1 MREEPLHSTME
12 EYLKHVSGKRPPK
25 SLYKHRHDLTF
36 FWRWV
41 QTRQAEPVE
50 LRADDLRQYQRW
62 LAENHRTPK
71 GEPLAPASQVKR
83 LGVVKTYYRF
93 LERRGVIL
101 ADPAKDLKLPKVVK
115 HTTKR
120 DYLSLQEVTALLQ
133 TQAQRVHATPT
144 KKLQWAIE
152 LRNLAFFC
160 LAVATGRRHGG
171 LRSLKVTDLDF
182 TRDEL
187 RVSKEKGRTGRV
199 LPVAHW
205 AMVAVKEY
213 VEQARPRFK
222 SAEESAYL
230 FVSKKNGTVSHQAED
245 SLRVLQ
251 AQTVDENPDLT
262 ELAGK
267 TITMHGLRVTFA
279 KLLFQ
284 GGCNLRSVN
293 ELMLHNR
300 LSTTAYY
307 TPLKL
312 EELRQTCRHTHPR
325 A

>member
-1 MREEPLHSTME
+1 MRDEPLHATME
-12 EYLKHVSGKRPPK
+12 EYLRHESGKRPPK
-25 SLYKHRHDLTF
+25 SLYKHRHDLTC
-36 FWRWV
+36 FWRWL
-41 QTRQAEPVE
+41 QGRQAEAAGMSADE
-50 LRADDLRQYQRW
+50 LREYQRW
-62 LAENHRTPK
+62 LADVHRTPK
-71 GEPLAPASQVKR
+71 GGLLSPASQVKR
-83 LGVVKTYYRF
+83 LGAVKTFYRF
-93 LERRGVIL
+93 LERRGMLMI
-101 ADPAKDLKLPKVVK
+101 DPAKDLKLPKVVK
-115 HTTKR
+115 HTTQR

-133 TQAQRVHATPT
+133 TQAKRVQDTP
-144 KKLQWAIE
+144 KEMLRWAIE

-182 TRDEL
+182 ERDEL
-187 RVSKEKGRTGRV
+187 RVAKEKGQTGRV
-199 LPVAHW
+199 LPVARW
-205 AMVAVKEY
+205 AMVAAKEY
-213 VEQARPRFK
+213 VEQARPRFL
-222 SAEESAYL
+222 SAVHSGFL

-245 SLRVLQ
+245 SLRILKE
-251 AQTVDENPDLT
+251 QTVAENPDLT

-267 TITMHGLRVTFA
+267 TLTMHGLRVTFA

-293 ELMLHNR
+293 EMMLHNR

-312 EELRQTCRHTHPR
+312 EELRQTCRLAHPR